1 MTDHDG
7 DGVVGPEYL
16 EWMDW
21 YDDYYDK
28 PYKEDYWNT
37 EVVPKEW
44 GWTDEYWWYDEKY
57 DYDYGYVAATGN
69 THRDSPSST
78 KPL

>member
-57 DYDYGYVAATGN
+57 D
-69 THRDSPSST
+69 
-78 KPL
+78 